1 MKKVHLVLLLFVLSV
16 SSFRPVGSWGFDVH
30 RELTSKA
37 VEQLPE
43 EWRTFFR
50 EHEDELRSASVDPDL
65 RRSSDLTEAP
75 RHYDDQDDPHLDRNV
90 SSRSPDYRKGVVA
103 WAVENST
110 ILLIKA
116 LESDDLAGIIR
127 YAGDLAHYV
136 GDASQPLHSTE
147 NYDGQLTGNRGIH
160 SRYES
165 SFTYEYF
172 DELFDTG
179 DLDGLIVVDDP
190 YELIEGQIISG
201 LEVVPDIMAADNKAD
216 AADPSRGSK
225 YYQVM
230 YEELGE
236 MTRNRFKLAVQN
248 IANLWYTALVVS
260 DRYEPPQQTSNISTM
275 TSPDVSPPVT
285 TGVTVTV
292 PMLPVM
298 LVLLINHRRI
308 RSLSLPTSH
317 RPL

>member
-1 MKKVHLVLLLFVLSV
+1 MLFVLSV

-43 EWRTFFR
+43 EWRAFFR
-50 EHEDELRSASVDPDL
+50 EHEDELRGASVDPDL

-90 SSRSPDYRKGVVA
+90 SSRSSDYRKGVVA

-147 NYDGQLTGNRGIH
+147 NYDGQFTGNGGIH

-165 SFTYEYF
+165 TFIGEYF
-172 DELFDTG
+172 DDLFEYG
-179 DLDGLIVVDDP
+179 DLENLTVVDDP
-190 YELIEGQIISG
+190 YELIEGQISTG
-201 LEVVPDIMAADNKAD
+201 LEVVPAIMAADNKAD
-216 AADPSRGSK
+216 AADPGRGAK
-225 YYQVM
+225 
-230 YEELGE
+230 
-236 MTRNRFKLAVQN
+236 
-248 IANLWYTALVVS
+248 
-260 DRYEPPQQTSNISTM
+260 
-275 TSPDVSPPVT
+275 
-285 TGVTVTV
+285 
-292 PMLPVM
+292 
-298 LVLLINHRRI
+298 
-308 RSLSLPTSH
+308 
-317 RPL
+317 